1 VSRRRLSGGWPSD
14 EERAEAIMMT
24 GNGASGFRVGLVQ
37 MCTGRDVKRNLAE
50 ASRLIREAVAGGAR
64 YVQTPEVT
72 TIMELDRAR
81 LFAESRAEE
90 GNAALAHFQ
99 ALARELDVWLHIG
112 SMVVLAKPDKMANRS
127 FLITPS
133 GAIAAR
139 YDKIHMFDVQLPD
152 GESYRE
158 SRSFEAGDRA
168 VLAGL
173 PWGDLGMTICYDLR
187 FPTLYRA
194 LARAGASFIAVPS
207 AFTVPTGQAH
217 WHTLLRARAIE
228 TQCFVFAAAQAGE
241 HENGRRT
248 FGHSLVISPW
258 GGILAEGDGVHPSV
272 IFADVELEAIAE
284 ARRQVPSLEHDRPF
298 EVVHARPDP
307 EATSIP

>member
-1 VSRRRLSGGWPSD
+1 MLAVQQ
-14 EERAEAIMMT
+14 M
-24 GNGASGFRVGLVQ
+24 SGFRVGLVQ
-37 MCTGRDVKRNLAE
+37 LCTGRNVERNLVE
-50 ASRLIREAVAGGAR
+50 ASRLIREAAAGGAS

-72 TIMELDRAR
+72 TLMELDRAR
-81 LFAESRAEE
+81 LFAESRPEE
-90 GNAALAHFQ
+90 GNAAIAHFQ
-99 ALARELDVWLHIG
+99 ALARELGIWLHIG
-112 SMVVLAKPDKMANRS
+112 SMVVLAKPDKIANRS
-127 FLITPS
+127 FLVTPD
-133 GAIAAR
+133 GAVAAR

-158 SRSFEAGDRA
+158 SKSFQAGDRA
-168 VLAGL
+168 VLAEL
-173 PWGDLGMTICYDLR
+173 PWGGLGLTICYDLR

-194 LARAGASFIAVPS
+194 LAKAGAKFIAVPS

-258 GGILAEGDGVHPSV
+258 GGILAEGDGVNSSV
-272 IFADVELEAIAE
+272 IFADIELEAVAE

-298 EVVHARPDP
+298 QVVHARPEP
-307 EATSIP
+307 EVTLAP